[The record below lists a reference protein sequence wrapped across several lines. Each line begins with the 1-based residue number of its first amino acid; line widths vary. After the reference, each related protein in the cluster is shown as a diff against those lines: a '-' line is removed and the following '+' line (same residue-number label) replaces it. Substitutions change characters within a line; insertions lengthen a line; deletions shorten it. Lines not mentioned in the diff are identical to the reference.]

1 MQKSTPLIRFSF
13 LRNLVL
19 TILALGLGLFIVDVV
34 AMYSLL
40 SRIEHHTPPPGSQAD
55 SIDAKNG
62 ESSKEI
68 QNDRQQ

>member
-1 MQKSTPLIRFSF
+1 MQKSTPLIRVSF

-34 AMYSLL
+34 AVYSHR
-40 SRIEHHTPPPGSQAD
+40 SRIEHHNPPAGSQSN

-68 QNDRQQ
+68 QDDRQQ

>member
-40 SRIEHHTPPPGSQAD
+40 NRIEHHNPPPGSQSD

>member
-1 MQKSTPLIRFSF
+1 MQKSTPLIRVSF

-34 AMYSLL
+34 AVYSHR
-40 SRIEHHTPPPGSQAD
+40 SRIEHHNPPAGSQSN
-55 SIDAKNG
+55 SIDAKNS

-68 QNDRQQ
+68 QDDRQQ